1 MAVNWRAEKDALKEA
16 TGIKEKLD
24 QSRLELEQAQRRG
37 DLARAGEL
45 AYGVIPGLEKQLK
58 EVEEQK
64 SATLAN
70 EAVTEAQIAGV
81 VSRWTGIPVDKMLEG
96 EREKLLQMED
106 ALERRVVGQEDALR
120 SVSNAVRRA
129 RAGLQDPN
137 RPIGSFMFL
146 GPTGV
151 GKTELTKALAE
162 FLFND
167 DSALLRIDMSEYME
181 KHSVSRLVGAPPG
194 YVGYDEGGALTEAVR
209 RRPYQVILFDEIE
222 KAHPDVFNILLQVLD
237 DGRLTDG
244 QGRTVDFRNTLIVL
258 TSNIGGDLLANQ
270 PEGEETAAV
279 RPEVME
285 QVRSRFRPE
294 FLNRIDEIILFRRLG
309 RAQMDGVVEIQLRR
323 LEKLLADRKIVLT
336 LDEKARAWLA
346 NAGYDPVYGAR
357 PLKRVIQK
365 AVQDPLAQLILK
377 GEIKDGDPVEV
388 SAGEHGLTLNGV
400 SFAESEDALGGIPN
414 SPPASRRVH

>member
-1 MAVNWRAEKDALKEA
+1 
-16 TGIKEKLD
+16 
-24 QSRLELEQAQRRG
+24 
-37 DLARAGEL
+37 
-45 AYGVIPGLEKQLK
+45 
-58 EVEEQK
+58 
-64 SATLAN
+64 
-70 EAVTEAQIAGV
+70 
-81 VSRWTGIPVDKMLEG
+81 
-96 EREKLLQMED
+96 
-106 ALERRVVGQEDALR
+106 
-120 SVSNAVRRA
+120 
-129 RAGLQDPN
+129 
-137 RPIGSFMFL
+137 
-146 GPTGV
+146 
-151 GKTELTKALAE
+151 
-162 FLFND
+162 
-167 DSALLRIDMSEYME
+167 MSEYME

-270 PEGEETAAV
+270 PEGEETSAV

-323 LEKLLADRKIVLT
+323 LEKLLADRKIDLA
-336 LDEKARAWLA
+336 LDDKARAWLA

-365 AVQDPLAQLILK
+365 AVQDPLAQLILR
-377 GEIKDGDPVEV
+377 GEIKDGDPVAV
-388 SAGEHGLTLNGV
+388 SAGANGLTLNGV
-400 SFAESEDALGGIPN
+400 SFAETEDALSARPA
-414 SPPASRRVH
+414 SPSTSRRVH